1 MGLEGKRGCQVAL
14 HPNSSP
20 VCVGFVGGCCTPSA
34 LHASPYAVTYFK
46 KRVGARFDDG
56 ARSLAIIHPGIVR
69 RSTGEPWRG
78 PDGCWIRLHDDHTAP
93 DPVSKSE
100 KARL

>member
-1 MGLEGKRGCQVAL
+1 MLEGTYG
-14 HPNSSP
+14 
-20 VCVGFVGGCCTPSA
+20 
-34 LHASPYAVTYFK
+34 VTYFK
-46 KRVGARFDDG
+46 KRVGAPCDDR

-78 PDGCWIRLHDDHTAP
+78 PDGCGIRLHHDHTAP

>member
-1 MGLEGKRGCQVAL
+1 MLGRLKLNTLMVLHRCAAPIKKNAKIHVKFTTARQQTLWGLL
-14 HPNSSP
+14 
-20 VCVGFVGGCCTPSA
+20 FVKISRAP
-34 LHASPYAVTYFK
+34 
-46 KRVGARFDDG
+46 FDDG

-78 PDGCWIRLHDDHTAP
+78 PDECGIRVHDGNAAP

>member
-1 MGLEGKRGCQVAL
+1 MTSAA
-14 HPNSSP
+14 SSVTTTSNPAIIAAPSYLASFADTLP
-20 VCVGFVGGCCTPSA
+20 VLYYG
-34 LHASPYAVTYFK
+34 VTYFK
-46 KRVGARFDDG
+46 KRVGAPFDDG

-78 PDGCWIRLHDDHTAP
+78 PDGCGIRVHADHTAP

>member
-1 MGLEGKRGCQVAL
+1 MREENRVTWGEVWGLL
-14 HPNSSP
+14 
-20 VCVGFVGGCCTPSA
+20 FVKISRAP
-34 LHASPYAVTYFK
+34 
-46 KRVGARFDDG
+46 FDDG

-78 PDGCWIRLHDDHTAP
+78 PDECGIRVHDGNAAP